1 MRPWHTPVQPVRHG
15 HWLLPGLMLWLF
27 SLPLSATERW
37 QRDDYLV
44 QSFMEIAMK
53 REYGHEQQE
62 HFSRWPG
69 PVRLKLVNEFGDKPL
84 QAEVVKVQTRH
95 LSRITGHPI
104 EIVSDNPNLT
114 LIMTRHK
121 QMASWA
127 ARTMRQDE
135 SVRIALKEGIC
146 LANFATNA
154 RYEITRATIII
165 PVDYSR
171 AKGRFLACV
180 VEELSQ
186 VMGLPNDSDKVFPSI
201 FNDSSIDSF
210 LTGLDYV
217 LLKLAYHPALQPG
230 MTADEVRAAL
240 PTALKA
246 LRANGDIAQA
256 TQRVQVDSLK
266 RWAGL

>member
-1 MRPWHTPVQPVRHG
+1 MRPWHTPLQSVRHG

-171 AKGRFLACV
+171 AKGRFLDCV

-201 FNDSSIDSF
+201 FNDNSIDSF

-217 LLKLAYHPALQPG
+217 LLRLAYHPALQPG
-230 MTADEVRAAL
+230 YLFTRTGLTASVL
-240 PTALKA
+240 PGWDNLSSRCTP
-246 LRANGDIAQA
+246 
-256 TQRVQVDSLK
+256 
-266 RWAGL
+266 

>member
-1 MRPWHTPVQPVRHG
+1 
-15 HWLLPGLMLWLF
+15 
-27 SLPLSATERW
+27 
-37 QRDDYLV
+37 
-44 QSFMEIAMK
+44 
-53 REYGHEQQE
+53 
-62 HFSRWPG
+62 
-69 PVRLKLVNEFGDKPL
+69 
-84 QAEVVKVQTRH
+84 
-95 LSRITGHPI
+95 
-104 EIVSDNPNLT
+104 
-114 LIMTRHK
+114 
-121 QMASWA
+121 
-127 ARTMRQDE
+127 
-135 SVRIALKEGIC
+135 
-146 LANFATNA
+146 
-154 RYEITRATIII
+154 
-165 PVDYSR
+165 
-171 AKGRFLACV
+171 

-230 MTADEVRAAL
+230 MTADEVRTAL

>member
-1 MRPWHTPVQPVRHG
+1 MRPWHTPLQPVRHG

-104 EIVSDNPNLT
+104 EIVNDNPNLT

-154 RYEITRATIII
+154 RYEITRATLII

-171 AKGRFLACV
+171 AKGRFL
-180 VEELSQ
+180 
-186 VMGLPNDSDKVFPSI
+186 D
-201 FNDSSIDSF
+201 
-210 LTGLDYV
+210 
-217 LLKLAYHPALQPG
+217 
-230 MTADEVRAAL
+230 
-240 PTALKA
+240 
-246 LRANGDIAQA
+246 
-256 TQRVQVDSLK
+256 
-266 RWAGL
+266 